1 MPPNYRVKIKQAIL
15 QYHVVNAKAAE
26 MKITL
31 TDADQESLK
40 STLQT
45 NITNYCGSSGTE
57 DQFNTY
63 LSTLYMTWITTI
75 TSTA

>member
-1 MPPNYRVKIKQAIL
+1 M
-15 QYHVVNAKAAE
+15 VNAKAAE

-63 LSTLYMTWITTI
+63 LGTLYMTRDYYDYINRVMLLYYDI
-75 TSTA
+75 FDSVMSRLK